1 MDTAILSSVIGGSAV
16 VVATLL
22 GVLFNRI
29 FAFQK
34 ATSIQLEKL
43 ATAVH
48 GLDTKMKDLE
58 IRLGDKFTGHLK
70 AMDGKFTGQLK
81 AMDGKF
87 TGQLKAMDDKFTGEF
102 KVLDSKFTGEL
113 KAHGERIDR
122 VFDVL
127 RDHGE
132 RLARIEAKLDIDP
145 PAEAA

>member
-22 GVLFNRI
+22 GVLFNRM

-34 ATSIQLEKL
+34 VTNIQLENVVN
-43 ATAVH
+43 AVH

-58 IRLGDKFTGHLK
+58 IRLGDKFTG
-70 AMDGKFTGQLK
+70 
-81 AMDGKF
+81 
-87 TGQLKAMDDKFTGEF
+87 QLKAMDDKFTGEI

-122 VFDVL
+122 VFGVL

-132 RLARIEAKLDIDP
+132 RLARIEAKLNVDP